1 MHIITDSFKAGQ
13 DVDAQE
19 LLRRVIMESEQN
31 REKLIKES
39 NKTAKKIEESRSE
52 KEIRNFHS
60 LDQDKEEADSES
72 DPF

>member
-1 MHIITDSFKAGQ
+1 MQIITDSFKAGQ

-52 KEIRNFHS
+52 KEISNFHS